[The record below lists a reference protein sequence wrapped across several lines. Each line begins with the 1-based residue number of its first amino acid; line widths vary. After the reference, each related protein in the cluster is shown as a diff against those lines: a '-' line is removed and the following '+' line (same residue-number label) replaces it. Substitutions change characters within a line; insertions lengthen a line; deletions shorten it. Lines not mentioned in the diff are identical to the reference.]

1 MPDSYVSAM
10 PGRESRAPHW
20 REAFGHAKKFVMFIP
35 LTCFT
40 VVGAATEK
48 RKTKAVFVFL
58 CFLFVVFSSLRS
70 CCCFFFRF
78 SEKQKPRTTTH
89 RRQNKTPQR
98 RSSVSFAL
106 CPRFFLRLVS
116 ATVLAS
122 FAAKRCLALDHGCF
136 QMIAVPVAL
145 WDEITVDLSEPS
157 STWEHLSSCKH
168 VAFVFFV
175 AFLFFGVLLASFACS
190 RFGGCRL
197 PSDSVW
203 A

>member
-1 MPDSYVSAM
+1 MGPLRRLRRFPCGIDRQLWVS
-10 PGRESRAPHW
+10 
-20 REAFGHAKKFVMFIP
+20 
-35 LTCFT
+35 
-40 VVGAATEK
+40 EK
-48 RKTKAVFVFL
+48 RN
-58 CFLFVVFSSLRS
+58 
-70 CCCFFFRF
+70 
-78 SEKQKPRTTTH
+78 PRTTTH